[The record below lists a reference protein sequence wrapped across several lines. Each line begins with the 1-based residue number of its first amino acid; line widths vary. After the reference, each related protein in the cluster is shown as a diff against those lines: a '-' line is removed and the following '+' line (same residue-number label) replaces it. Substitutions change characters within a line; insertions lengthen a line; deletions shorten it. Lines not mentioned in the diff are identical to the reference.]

1 MPDDLASPETV
12 SAWAEVSS
20 NTLHKTSPKGI
31 TCLDLHPSKPNL
43 VLTGG
48 VDKTAI
54 VFDRDT
60 QAQVTTLAGHT
71 KRVTDACFHPTKE
84 LLLTSS
90 VDRTAR
96 VWQAE
101 EEGGGY
107 KVAHV
112 LDDHDGEVVGAT
124 VHATGDFV
132 ATASK
137 DKSWAFY
144 DINRGRLL
152 RHVKNEEYAEGYN
165 CVRFH
170 PDGLILG
177 TGTGDAL
184 VRIWD
189 MKQAVRFSGFLLR

>member
-1 MPDDLASPETV
+1 M
-12 SAWAEVSS
+12 
-20 NTLHKTSPKGI
+20 
-31 TCLDLHPSKPNL
+31 
-43 VLTGG
+43 LTGG

-60 QAQVTTLAGHT
+60 QAQVATLSGHT
-71 KRVTDACFHPTKE
+71 KRITDACFHPTRE
-84 LLLTSS
+84 LLLTAS

-101 EEGGGY
+101 EGGSGY

-124 VHATGDFV
+124 VHATGDFM

-144 DINRGRLL
+144 DINR
-152 RHVKNEEYAEGYN
+152 
-165 CVRFH
+165 CVRDRCCCLCFE
-170 PDGLILG
+170 GLG
-177 TGTGDAL
+177 RVG
-184 VRIWD
+184 V
-189 MKQAVRFSGFLLR
+189 GFGLDLDV

>member
-1 MPDDLASPETV
+1 MPQ
-12 SAWAEVSS
+12 
-20 NTLHKTSPKGI
+20 
-31 TCLDLHPSKPNL
+31 

-54 VFDRDT
+54 VFDRET
-60 QAQVTTLAGHT
+60 QAQVATLSGHT

-90 VDRTAR
+90 MDKTAR
-96 VWQAE
+96 VWQAV
-101 EEGGGY
+101 EGGDGGY

-112 LDDHDGEVVGAT
+112 LDDHDGGVVGAT

-144 DINRGRLL
+144 DINRLVCAVLAWRTRCIGLLGAQCVGCFVCCGCCVFFLRLWAGCL
-152 RHVKNEEYAEGYN
+152 
-165 CVRFH
+165 CVLFAR
-170 PDGLILG
+170 PVLWCVL
-177 TGTGDAL
+177 A
-184 VRIWD
+184 
-189 MKQAVRFSGFLLR
+189 